1 MFVND
6 AQVTKPNLLTTTGVV
21 NAIDQ
26 GLVGSLFAYSTDLS
40 DGQTF
45 TAHTGDEITVTFSER
60 QRCVCQ

>member
-26 GLVGSLFAYSTDLS
+26 GLVGSLFACSH
-40 DGQTF
+40 
-45 TAHTGDEITVTFSER
+45 AESEL
-60 QRCVCQ
+60 VIGS